1 MEKKRL
7 IKLQAVLEKNN
18 SKYKEGFLNKSTEV
32 LFENKLEK
40 QDKYFG
46 RDKFLNSVIV
56 QSSKDLTG
64 QILDIKINAFNHSSL
79 FGTILSNDKRNF
91 AA

>member
-1 MEKKRL
+1 M
-7 IKLQAVLEKNN
+7 
-18 SKYKEGFLNKSTEV
+18 
-32 LFENKLEK
+32 LFENKLDK
-40 QDKYFG
+40 QNKYFG

-64 QILDIKINAFNHSSL
+64 QIIDIKIDAFNHNSL
-79 FGTILSNDKRNF
+79 FGTILSNEKRNF